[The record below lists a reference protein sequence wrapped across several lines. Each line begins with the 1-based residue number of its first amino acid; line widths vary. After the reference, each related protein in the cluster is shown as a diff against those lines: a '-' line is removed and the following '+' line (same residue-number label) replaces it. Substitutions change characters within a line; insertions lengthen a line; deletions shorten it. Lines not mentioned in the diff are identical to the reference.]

1 MISESQIKEAVENT
15 IIKELRLEIIKHI
28 EPIIED
34 TIVNIMQKLVIRMY
48 QGERLNGISFDIEIK
63 KDTDNE
69 RD

>member
-1 MISESQIKEAVENT
+1 MISEAQIKEAVENT

-63 KDTDNE
+63 KDTDN
-69 RD
+69 